1 MNMHSVSSNVLSKY
15 KNSYRG
21 GMSEWRLL
29 GGKPKA
35 HHVQS
40 LCKANNI
47 SPSSL
52 IEVGCGE
59 GAILEHLDKQ
69 NFCENM
75 YGIDIS
81 ESGIKV
87 VSSRDIKTLKE
98 VKVFDGY
105 RIPYPDKSFD
115 LAICS
120 HVLEH
125 VEYERI
131 LLREIARVSKNFII
145 EVPIDYRPGVD
156 SKANHFL
163 SYGHINMY
171 SPTTLRFLLKSE
183 GFSILDDIIDITD
196 PEVSCFN
203 YFFNQKK
210 EEPTE
215 DNIKTKMNKLTEEV
229 DNFRSKNTLQQ
240 EATASDYTVL
250 VDSSTEGIQIF

>member
-1 MNMHSVSSNVLSKY
+1 MHSVHSNLLSKY

-21 GMSEWRLL
+21 GMSQWRLL

-35 HHVQS
+35 NHIVS
-40 LCKANNI
+40 LCKANKI
-47 SPSSL
+47 CPSSL

-75 YGIDIS
+75 YGIDIAD
-81 ESGIKV
+81 SGVKV
-87 VSSRDIKTLKE
+87 VLSRNLKTLKE
-98 VKVFDGY
+98 AKVFDGY
-105 RIPYPDKSFD
+105 RIPYPDKTFD

-131 LLREIARVSKNFII
+131 LLREIARVSKKFII
-145 EVPIDYRPGVD
+145 EVPIDYRPGAD
-156 SKANHFL
+156 SKANHFF

-171 SPTTLRFLLKSE
+171 SPTTIRFLIKSE
-183 GFSILDDIIDITD
+183 GFSIVDDLVDVTD
-196 PEVSCFN
+196 PEVLCFN

-215 DNIKTKMNKLTEEV
+215 DNIETKMNQLKQEV
-229 DNFRSKNTLQQ
+229 DQFRNKNRLQQ

-250 VDSSTEGIQIF
+250 VDSRTEGIQIF